1 MPAFVTFGRILFAV
15 LFYDFWNMAAPD
27 NAKMLVDALKNLS
40 IIGALFMIMG
50 YGRATRSAETAY
62 GDV

>member
-1 MPAFVTFGRILFAV
+1 MRI
-15 LFYDFWNMAAPD
+15 WNQTPPD
-27 NAKMLVDALKNLS
+27 NAKVLVDALKNLS

-50 YGRATRSAETAY
+50 FGRATRSAETAY

>member
-1 MPAFVTFGRILFAV
+1 MLFS
-15 LFYDFWNMAAPD
+15 DFWNQTPPD
-27 NAKMLVDALKNLS
+27 NAKVLVDALKNLS

-50 YGRATRSAETAY
+50 FGRATRSAETAY